1 MWGHKKVHR
10 LLADLPASG
19 PLVHTMGPIRRMPA
33 CSTCAL
39 AGTAV
44 AGKCFLLAA
53 LRPAGS
59 DGGLSNPGALATAT
73 AAGQARGVA
82 SGRWEYPAGGF
93 VVGWAGG
100 GGSWSGE
107 AAEGGDELESF
118 LAGEARLTI
127 LLVAAEADGSTP
139 AALLAGR
146 DDVERAFTWK
156 EAPAEGGFDWLV
168 ATPRAQD
175 ATFTEI
181 RLGFAG
187 NELAALDLVD
197 AFGQRTA
204 IRFGVMVPNAR
215 FTPETFRFV
224 PPKGADVIG
233 ER

>member
-1 MWGHKKVHR
+1 MTHQHGIERRVLRVAPGAWWRFVAACGFALACVLAPVPQAGAATLER
-10 LLADLPASG
+10 LRAFVKDTQTARTTFTQTVVDRNGRAVQRASG
-19 PLVHTMGPIRRMPA
+19 EFLIARPGKFRW
-33 CSTCAL
+33 
-39 AGTAV
+39 AV
-44 AGKCFLLAA
+44 DKPYRQL
-53 LRPAGS
+53 
-59 DGGLSNPGALATAT
+59 
-73 AAGQARGVA
+73 
-82 SGRWEYPAGGF
+82 
-93 VVGWAGG
+93 VVGDGERVWIYDEDLNQVVVRKV
-100 GGSWSGE
+100 GE
-107 AAEGGDELESF
+107 ALGG
-118 LAGEARLTI
+118 
-127 LLVAAEADGSTP
+127 TP

-156 EAPAEGGFDWLV
+156 EAPADGGFDWLV

-204 IRFGVMVPNAR
+204 IRFGVMVPNAK

-233 ER
+233 DR